1 MTSGSAGTAIPARLL
16 AASFLQP
23 EYLVPLLER
32 WRLIER
38 LEHAQRCRLIQIEAP
53 TGCGKTTLLYQ
64 WRNHL
69 GKHGVLAAWLDVL
82 RPDLDAADLLA
93 SLGWAMH
100 IAGMRDVPIDLLDAA
115 PDQID
120 VNRGLAELLARI
132 SAVQGRVVIMID
144 DFHLLRAPASLALM
158 DGLLAGAPPNLQ
170 IGIATRAAPG
180 LSVARLQARGLTHTV
195 GTKDLLFSSA
205 EASEVLQND
214 MSPRDAVRLVE
225 HTAGWPIAVQLARL
239 WFRQLP
245 VRERELLE
253 FPQETGSIATFLTN
267 QVIDSLADE
276 QRSFLIDTSILSRIT
291 PALADAVRGRS
302 DSADILFR
310 LRTFAPLLMP
320 IEGSEHIYK
329 LHPLLAEQLKQSLQ
343 EREPQRFRA
352 MQRAAAATLAA
363 NHQLLEAIRHAK
375 LAGDA
380 DLPNALIAAR
390 EPVAECLL
398 RGPGEIRPCLALL
411 ERREWERNPQVW
423 LARIFLLWRDSRF
436 AEADRELC
444 ELRGRFPKGG
454 PEYVRELVIV
464 EVVLSRCEPG
474 TIETVLENCNRQL
487 LEAGA
492 HSDPMSALLN
502 TLRAISELQAG
513 RLDTAQIAILD
524 AMAFYERSVAPIF
537 ILHGQLHV
545 SWIAATRGNLSQ
557 AYEIL
562 KQIGRVAKRFG
573 STERGVRTLARAYMM
588 GIEYEKAQLSI
599 SVAEAAA
606 FFDDLKKAWCWF
618 DFFITASKVAIETAL
633 TMDGA
638 GAALV
643 MVARVR
649 GALAGLMLGDTAD
662 RLITLFEAS
671 VLARSGEP
679 TGALDRLASIATE
692 PLIRTWYEFD
702 AQMFAS
708 GIAHV
713 VSDNESRALQIAEQ
727 WRERARTEGRRPAI
741 CRAEILAAV
750 ALWRLSRPEPAA
762 ERMRSALSI
771 AAADHLIAPF
781 SEHGV
786 YLGSD
791 LETLLEAG
799 AAQGSAAE
807 RDFVQALRAA
817 LEGPGDSID
826 MLDKLSERESEV
838 FDALCRRESNKAI
851 ARRLGVSEH
860 AVKFH
865 VKNIFRKL
873 GVHSREEAIATS
885 VASQQP
891 S

>member
-1 MTSGSAGTAIPARLL
+1 MASGSANGAIPARLL

-38 LEHAQRCRLIQIEAP
+38 LEEVRRCRLIEIQAP

-69 GKHGVLAAWLDVL
+69 GKRGVLAAWLDVL

-93 SLGWAMH
+93 SLGWAMQ
-100 IAGMRDVPIDLLDAA
+100 IAGLRGVPRDLLEGA

-120 VNRGLAELLARI
+120 VNRCLAELLAQI

-144 DFHLLRAPASLALM
+144 DFHLLRAPASLALV

-170 IGIATRAAPG
+170 IGIATRSAPG
-180 LSVARLQARGLTHTV
+180 LSVAWLQARGLTHTV
-195 GTKDLLFSSA
+195 ATKDLLFSSA
-205 EASEVLQND
+205 EANEVLQND
-214 MSPRDAVRLVE
+214 MSPGDAVRLAQ
-225 HTAGWPIAVQLARL
+225 HTSGWPIAVQLARL

-245 VRERELLE
+245 VRERESLE
-253 FPQETGSIATFLTN
+253 FPKESGSIASFLTN

-276 QRSFLIDTSILSRIT
+276 QRSFLIDTSILTRIT

-302 DSADILFR
+302 DSADILLR

-329 LHPLLAEQLKQSLQ
+329 LHPLLAEQLKQGLQ

-352 MQRAAAATLAA
+352 MQRAAALSLAGD
-363 NHQLLEAIRHAK
+363 HQLLDAIRHAK
-375 LAGDA
+375 LAGDP
-380 DLPNALIAAR
+380 DLPTALIAAR

-411 ERREWERNPQVW
+411 ENRDWERHPQVW

-436 AEADRELC
+436 AEAERELS
-444 ELRGRFPKGG
+444 ELRAQFPGGG

-474 TIETVLENCNRQL
+474 TIEMVLKDCNRQL

-492 HSDPMSALLN
+492 HSDSMNALLN

-513 RLDTAQIAILD
+513 RLDKAQVSILE
-524 AMAFYERSVAPIF
+524 ALAFYERSVAPIF

-557 AYEIL
+557 AYELL

-573 STERGVRTLARAYMM
+573 SAERGVRTLARAYML
-588 GIEYEKAQLSI
+588 GIEYEKGQLSA
-599 SVAEAAA
+599 SVADAAA

-618 DFFITASKVAIETAL
+618 DFFITASKAAIETAF
-633 TMDGA
+633 TSDGA
-638 GAALV
+638 AAALV
-643 MVARVR
+643 MIARVR

-679 TGALDRLASIATE
+679 MGALGRLASVETGL
-692 PLIRTWYEFD
+692 PIRTWYEFD
-702 AQMFAS
+702 ARMFAN

-713 VSDNESRALQIAEQ
+713 VSDDPGATLSIAQE
-727 WRERARTEGRRPAI
+727 WRERAESEGRRPAL
-741 CRAEILAAV
+741 CRAEILTAV
-750 ALWRLSRPEPAA
+750 ALWRQGRREPAA
-762 ERMRSALSI
+762 ERMQSALSI
-771 AAADHLIAPF
+771 AAVDHLMAPF
-781 SEHGV
+781 REHGV
-786 YLGSD
+786 YLGLD
-791 LETLLEAG
+791 LERLLEAG
-799 AAQGSAAE
+799 GALGNAGE
-807 RDFVQALRAA
+807 RDFVEELRGVLKGSA
-817 LEGPGDSID
+817 DSVD
-826 MLDKLSERESEV
+826 VLDRLSDRESEV
-838 FDALCRRESNKAI
+838 FDALCRHESNKAI
-851 ARRLGVSEH
+851 GRRLGVSEH

-873 GVHSREEAIATS
+873 GVHSREEAIAAS
-885 VASQQP
+885 SASQQP